1 MRTGSPP
8 VIIVGEPRQELGRD
22 RELGF
27 WGVGWEDGRSGETRK
42 RNGRG
47 QQTRPNV
54 PNTKGLANLRWA
66 LVGLWLFEADP
77 VWLGA
82 ACRGELHW
90 SVCCPCAGKRA
101 CNWVPEAAD
110 PAQPRVPRQAQHVK
124 SHFWMHWCEKWT
136 TTLGL
141 CCSQVRD
148 WPCLAHTSTLL
159 DCHSWLRSLVGGCI
173 SQSGHRRLSAGAG
186 GKCAGP
192 GVSVCQC
199 VGTCEHAS
207 AC

>member
-90 SVCCPCAGKRA
+90 SVCCPCAGKRRA
-101 CNWVPEAAD
+101 TGC
-110 PAQPRVPRQAQHVK
+110 QRRQTQHNHGYPGRH
-124 SHFWMHWCEKWT
+124 S
-136 TTLGL
+136 
-141 CCSQVRD
+141 
-148 WPCLAHTSTLL
+148 TSRAT
-159 DCHSWLRSLVGGCI
+159 SGCI
-173 SQSGHRRLSAGAG
+173 GAKSGPLLWV
-186 GKCAGP
+186 CAAPKSGI
-192 GVSVCQC
+192 GL
-199 VGTCEHAS
+199 AS
-207 AC
+207 PTHPRC